1 VSHRRSIVISAA
13 ATVVAALALA
23 PVAGAVDYP
32 PPSNPKGAKT
42 AKPKGPFKHLK
53 VCKGKK
59 SCFPTIQAAVNKAKP
74 GDTINVADGTY
85 KEGVLINGASK
96 RYIKLIGNPKDP
108 SKVVLEG
115 NGAKSKSNGIWVKDA
130 VHVTVNGFQAQ
141 HYKANGFFALRAD
154 NYTFTNLKAFLVG
167 IYGIYAFHTVGGTMS
182 DSEAAWNSDSGF
194 YIGETPPQAKP
205 VRSIVKNIS
214 SYGNVLGWSGTNMRY
229 VTISKSKFY
238 NNGTGVVPNA
248 LSSEKYPPAEENVI
262 TDNDIFWNNFN
273 YYAGAPFKVR
283 PPAGDSTAYPVGV
296 GALLFGGRG
305 NRIDNNRIYGNWL
318 AAAGA
323 IEQFLLKAKLPDASE
338 LVGNQI
344 TNNQFGLN
352 GTDLNGRDI
361 TYDGNGSNNCIS
373 GNTGVAVTVPADA
386 STFAPCPFTG
396 ANAFS
401 GDVQTELINWALDGT
416 HEAYLLKHDHVAQ
429 AGIVPLEHYADYTG
443 TKIK

>member
-1 VSHRRSIVISAA
+1 VAQRRSTIIAA
-13 ATVVAALALA
+13 AVVASLVAV
-23 PVAGAVDYP
+23 PTAGAVDYP
-32 PPSNPKGAKT
+32 PPSNPTGAKT

-53 VCKGKK
+53 VCKAKK
-59 SCFPTIQAAVNKAKP
+59 SCFPTIQAAVNRAKP
-74 GDTINVADGTY
+74 GDTINVANGTY
-85 KEGVLINGASK
+85 KEGVTVNGAGK

-108 SKVVLEG
+108 GKVVLEA
-115 NGAKSKSNGIWVKDA
+115 NGAKTKSNGIAIKDA
-130 VHVTVNGFQAQ
+130 VHVTVNGFTAQ

-167 IYGIYAFHTVGGTMS
+167 IYGIYAFHTVGGSMTN
-182 DSEAAWNSDSGF
+182 SEAAWNSDSGF

-205 VRSIVKNIS
+205 VRSIVKNIK

-238 NNGTGVVPNA
+238 NNGTGIVPNA
-248 LSSEKYPPAEENVI
+248 LSSEKYPPAEDNVI
-262 TDNDIFWNNFN
+262 TDNDIFWNNYN
-273 YYAGAPFKVR
+273 YYAGAPFTVR

-318 AAAGA
+318 AAAGM
-323 IEQFLLKAKLPDASE
+323 IEQFLLKAKLPEASS

-361 TYDGNGSNNCIS
+361 TYDGNGTNNCIS

-401 GDVQTELINWALDGT
+401 GAVQGELVNWALDGT
-416 HEAYLLKHDHVAQ
+416 HEAYMLKHDHAPQ
-429 AGIVPLEHYADYTG
+429 AGITPLERYVAG
-443 TKIK
+443 TVK